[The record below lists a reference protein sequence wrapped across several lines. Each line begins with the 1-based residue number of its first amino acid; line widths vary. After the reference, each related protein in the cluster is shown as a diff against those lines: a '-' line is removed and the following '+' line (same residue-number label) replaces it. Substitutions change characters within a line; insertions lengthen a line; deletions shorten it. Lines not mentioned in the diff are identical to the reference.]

1 MASKA
6 TAISGHSPVPDY
18 RAPSTSGPFRRVW
31 RGIWD
36 RIFDG
41 LMLALPILITF
52 WVLHWIYSILEKK
65 LIDPLAAVVLW
76 KLKWTTTS
84 EELPYWFETFA
95 APVLAI
101 ILALALLC
109 CLGYFAETTF
119 RRAID
124 WFLTQVPVVS
134 HVYNPVRKMFESMQ
148 QQSGQASSKRMI
160 LISFPHSGTKLPA
173 FVTGT
178 CRDVETNKVILCVYV
193 PTTPMPTSGYFLMVP
208 EEEVTELNW
217 DSEQTLQAIMSGG
230 LAAPAEVTYFRTSTV
245 IGNRPLED
253 RQTNPTA
260 PTAFTGPS
268 G

>member
-6 TAISGHSPVPDY
+6 TAIPGHSPAPDY
-18 RAPSTSGPFRRVW
+18 HAPSTSGPFFRTVW

-65 LIDPLAAVVLW
+65 LIDLLAAVVLW
-76 KLKWTTTS
+76 KLKWTTRS

-95 APVLAI
+95 APVLAL

-119 RRAID
+119 RRAIN

-134 HVYNPVRKMFESMQ
+134 HIYNPVRKMFESMQ
-148 QQSGQASSKRMI
+148 QQSGQASAKRMV

-178 CRDVETNKVILCVYV
+178 CRDVET
-193 PTTPMPTSGYFLMVP
+193 PR
-208 EEEVTELNW
+208 
-217 DSEQTLQAIMSGG
+217 
-230 LAAPAEVTYFRTSTV
+230 LAFSAGQSRSRSPPGQG
-245 IGNRPLED
+245 IGRP
-253 RQTNPTA
+253 PH
-260 PTAFTGPS
+260 
-268 G
+268 

>member
-1 MASKA
+1 MASKPNA
-6 TAISGHSPVPDY
+6 VPGHSRVLDY
-18 RAPSTSGPFRRVW
+18 QARSTGGPFRRVW
-31 RGIWD
+31 RSIWD

-52 WVLHWIYSILEKK
+52 WVLYWIYSVLEKK
-65 LIDPLAAVVLW
+65 LIDPLAGVVLW
-76 KLKWTTTS
+76 KLKWTTAS

-109 CLGYFAETTF
+109 CLGYFAETTL
-119 RRAID
+119 RRAVD
-124 WFLTQVPVVS
+124 WFLMQVPVIS
-134 HVYNPVRKMFESMQ
+134 QVYNPVRKMFENLR
-148 QQSGQASSKRMI
+148 QQSGQPSAKRMV

-178 CRDVETNKVILCVYV
+178 CRDLETNKVILCVYV

-230 LAAPAEVTYFRTSTV
+230 LAAPPNVSYFKMNTA
-245 IGNRPLED
+245 IENKPLAAKLD
-253 RQTNPTA
+253 
-260 PTAFTGPS
+260 
-268 G
+268 

>member
-6 TAISGHSPVPDY
+6 NAVSGHSPVHGG
-18 RAPSTSGPFRRVW
+18 PSTPGVFRTVC
-31 RGIWD
+31 RGILD

-52 WVLHWIYSILEKK
+52 WVLYWIYSILEKK
-65 LIDPLAAVVLW
+65 LIDPLAAIVLW
-76 KLKWTTTS
+76 KLKWTTAS
-84 EELPYWFETFA
+84 DQLPYWFETFA

-109 CLGYFAETTF
+109 CFGYFAETSL
-119 RRAID
+119 RRAVD
-124 WFLTQVPVVS
+124 WFLTQVPVFS
-134 HVYNPVRKMFESMQ
+134 HVYNPVRKMFENL
-148 QQSGQASSKRMI
+148 QQSGQPSAKRMI

-173 FVTGT
+173 FVTGS

-230 LAAPAEVTYFRTSTV
+230 LAAPPEVTYFRTNTA
-245 IGNRPLED
+245 IQNNALPARTDLG
-253 RQTNPTA
+253 A
-260 PTAFTGPS
+260 PTPITGPS
-268 G
+268 V